1 MVREEGI
8 DTVEDYLKIIKLN
21 KDLKANKGDSEDFL
35 FRGQKGDHPLIP
47 KIGQKGIF
55 LTLSACFCK
64 SLTNQPFA
72 DSRPA
77 AA

>member
-47 KIGQKGIF
+47 KIGRLVPKGNLFDIERLLLQEF
-55 LTLSACFCK
+55 NEPTLC
-64 SLTNQPFA
+64 
-72 DSRPA
+72 
-77 AA
+77 